1 MGYVIGIILIVISY
15 FVGKS
20 KGEAEGYGEA
30 EDRYY
35 YLSEPQIDLFE
46 KGYKKGVKDT
56 KDKLAYWLK

>member
-1 MGYVIGIILIVISY
+1 MVYVIGIILIIFSY
-15 FVGKS
+15 YVGKS
-20 KGEAEGYGEA
+20 TGKVEGYDKA
-30 EDRYY
+30 EDTYY